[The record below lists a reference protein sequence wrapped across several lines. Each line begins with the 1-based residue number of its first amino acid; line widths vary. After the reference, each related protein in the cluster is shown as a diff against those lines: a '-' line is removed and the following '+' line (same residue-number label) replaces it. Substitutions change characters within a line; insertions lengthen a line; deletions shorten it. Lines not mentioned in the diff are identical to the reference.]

1 MITRIGR
8 YLSKD
13 VISVTPA
20 ACHRIKELM
29 EGKEDILGIKIGVK
43 KRGCNG
49 LSYTM
54 NYAEEVKKLDE
65 VVEVDDFKVV
75 IDAPAVMYLL
85 GTEMDYVI
93 NPLAE
98 EFVFTN
104 PNAKGQCGC
113 GESFNVA

>member
-1 MITRIGR
+1 MISKLGR
-8 YLSKD
+8 YFSKD

-20 ACHRIKELM
+20 ACQRIKELM
-29 EGKEDILGIKIGVK
+29 DGKEDILGIKIGVK

-65 VVEVDDFKVV
+65 VVEVEDFKVV

-85 GTEMDYVI
+85 GTTMDYLI
-93 NPLAE
+93 TPLAE